1 VETGA
6 ISTASERGIPR
17 FREFPS
23 LVAERPANG
32 GLLQFGLTGSR
43 SASAVAASRGL
54 RYTAGVSLIRDSMDR
69 RGFISGLA
77 VAAALA
83 GFTSTSAVADGRR
96 VALVIGNGAYRSV
109 PALPNPPNDA
119 GDVAAVLK
127 RLGFAVTLI
136 TNASFD
142 EMRRGLIALGR
153 DAAGA
158 DMAAVYFAGH
168 GMEINGENWLI
179 PVDAELKRDTD
190 AANEAISLQSVM
202 MQVSSTM
209 SLGLV
214 ILDACRN
221 NPFTAKM
228 NRSLAVRAA
237 VSGGLGRIEPV
248 GNVLVAY
255 AARDGTTAL
264 DGGGRNS
271 PFTAA
276 LLRNIETP
284 GVEVTFVFRNVR
296 DDVMEATR
304 NEQQPFVYGSLSR
317 KAIYLAGLPPPG
329 SASATEANAMPA
341 VAAPA
346 APAPVTSA
354 TAIDP
359 ALVGTWEIMVPS
371 GRGQSRW
378 IWQMMADGTYKF
390 HAEGGRA
397 TPAHEGTLTAVN
409 GRWTLHALKGL
420 SKDYGDGGSYEIH
433 DAIAVITG
441 KLGTGYWKRSVE

>member
-1 VETGA
+1 M
-6 ISTASERGIPR
+6 
-17 FREFPS
+17 
-23 LVAERPANG
+23 L
-32 GLLQFGLTGSR
+32 
-43 SASAVAASRGL
+43 
-54 RYTAGVSLIRDSMDR
+54 YTAGVSLIRDSMDR

-77 VAAALA
+77 AAAALA
-83 GFTSTSAVADGRR
+83 GFTPASAVADGRR

-109 PALPNPPNDA
+109 PVLPNPANDA
-119 GDVAAVLK
+119 GDVAAALK
-127 RLGFAVTLI
+127 RLGFVVTLI

-158 DMAAVYFAGH
+158 DMATVYFAGH

-190 AANEAISLQSVM
+190 AANEAVSLQSVM
-202 MQVSSTM
+202 MQVSSTT

-221 NPFTAKM
+221 NPFAVKM

-255 AARDGTTAL
+255 AARDGTTAR
-264 DGGGRNS
+264 DGDRRNS

-276 LLRNIETP
+276 LLRHIETP

-317 KAIYLAGLPPPG
+317 QAIYLAGLPPLN
-329 SASATEANAMPA
+329 SASTTQANAMPA

-346 APAPVTSA
+346 SPALATSA
-354 TAIDP
+354 PAIDP

-378 IWQMMADGTYKF
+378 IWQMMGDGTYKF

-397 TPAHEGTLTAVN
+397 TPPHEGTLTAAN

-420 SKDYGDGGSYEIH
+420 SKDYSDGGSYEIH
-433 DAIAVITG
+433 DTIAVIAG
-441 KLGTGYWKRSVE
+441 KLGTGYWKRGVE

>member
-1 VETGA
+1 VARIGRKCSATWGVLKARDRLSRASPTLPASGRRRSCGLIARAA
-6 ISTASERGIPR
+6 I
-17 FREFPS
+17 
-23 LVAERPANG
+23 
-32 GLLQFGLTGSR
+32 
-43 SASAVAASRGL
+43 AVAASRRL
-54 RYTAGVSLIRDSMDR
+54 LYTGRVSLIRDSMDR

-83 GFTSTSAVADGRR
+83 SVMSASAVADGRR

-119 GDVAAVLK
+119 GDVTAALK
-127 RLGFAVTLI
+127 RLGFEVTLI

-142 EMRRGLIALGR
+142 EMRRALIALGR

-158 DMAAVYFAGH
+158 DMATVYFGGH

-190 AANEAISLQSVM
+190 AANEAISLRSVM

-221 NPFTAKM
+221 NPFAAKM
-228 NRSLAVRAA
+228 NRSLAVRAVA
-237 VSGGLGRIEPV
+237 SGGLGRIEPL

-264 DGGGRNS
+264 DGNGRNS

-284 GVEVTFVFRNVR
+284 GVEVTFVFRNIR

-317 KAIYLAGLPPPG
+317 KAIYLVGQPPPG
-329 SASATEANAMPA
+329 SASMTEANAMPA
-341 VAAPA
+341 VR
-346 APAPVTSA
+346 
-354 TAIDP
+354 
-359 ALVGTWEIMVPS
+359 GS
-371 GRGQSRW
+371 G
-378 IWQMMADGTYKF
+378 
-390 HAEGGRA
+390 
-397 TPAHEGTLTAVN
+397 
-409 GRWTLHALKGL
+409 
-420 SKDYGDGGSYEIH
+420 
-433 DAIAVITG
+433 ITG
-441 KLGTGYWKRSVE
+441 ALGHRHRSRAGGHLGDHGAQRPRPITLDLADDGRRHLQIPRRGRPRHATT